1 MKTTKKRLILIY
13 IVWAAIWYLI
23 FQFILKP
30 VLGNTVVILSFLLI
44 TFIFLTKD
52 YIDVAGNYKRRPFPD
67 WWDHAP
73 LAVMITI
80 FYYNVYTPLILF
92 SLIDAV
98 IDIWDDFRKIK

>member
-1 MKTTKKRLILIY
+1 MKRTKKRLILIY
-13 IVWAAIWYLI
+13 IFWTVVWYLI

-30 VLGNTVVILSFLLI
+30 HLGNTIVILSFLLI

-52 YIDVAGNYKRRPFPD
+52 YIDIAGKNNNWPWPS

-73 LAVMITI
+73 LSVMITI

-92 SLIDAV
+92 SIIDAV
-98 IDIWDDFRKIK
+98 IDIWDDLRKLK